1 MPKARPFQDRGRHLT
16 LPAFFDTLTHAK
28 KSGKSGLLP
37 FPAQPVRPADGPKG
51 VPEMTLDVMLNE
63 REWRKEHRPGWLL
76 LVSAAAIYAATLFLY
91 HYEMQFSLTDLAV
104 HANIAADFDFT
115 DLHSI
120 TSRLAYP
127 LWHLMT
133 SCVYQLGLPIEWAAP
148 VICSL
153 CKVLTFVLTQ
163 RVLVGLCRGKVKE
176 NTLTLAAVL
185 VNVVTAVFIPGVND
199 RVYRGFG
206 YTIGSPNVWHNPT
219 QQAVLVSALMV
230 LPLLC
235 HCWYEFERRYPEE
248 GEKTL
253 LPWGE
258 VILLAVFLMG
268 SLACKP
274 TFMQALLPAAFVM
287 FLVELCRRPR
297 CWRYFGQIVLAFV
310 PAVAYFLLQY
320 LYYTG
325 VVVEYTSGVEFGVT
339 LDSILSMLR
348 STVMM
353 SVFPLY
359 AIVCCYK
366 KGMFKDR
373 MLVLALLMVFF
384 SLLEGMAFRETG
396 LREGHG
402 NFTWAANSSSFVLW
416 VVMAGIF
423 LREFVSGLKAKTL
436 SSGRKAAYAVGFALM
451 GWHAASGVYYLYFL
465 LSTGNAF

>member
-339 LDSILSMLR
+339 LDSFLSMLR

>member
-1 MPKARPFQDRGRHLT
+1 M
-16 LPAFFDTLTHAK
+16 
-28 KSGKSGLLP
+28 S
-37 FPAQPVRPADGPKG
+37 
-51 VPEMTLDVMLNE
+51 LDVIVNE
-63 REWRKEHRPGWLL
+63 REWRKEHRPGLWL
-76 LVSAAAIYAATLFLY
+76 LVSAAVIYAASLFLY
-91 HYEMQFSLTDLAV
+91 RYEMQFALTDLAV
-104 HANIAADFDFT
+104 HAGIAADFDFT

-153 CKVLTFVLTQ
+153 CKTLTFLLTQ
-163 RVLVGLCRGKVKE
+163 RVLVGLCQGKVKE
-176 NTLTLAAVL
+176 NALTLAAVL
-185 VNVVTAVFIPGVND
+185 ANVVTAVCIPGVND
-199 RVYRGFG
+199 RVYRG
-206 YTIGSPNVWHNPT
+206 IGSPNVWHNPT

-235 HCWYEFERRYPEE
+235 RCWYEFECRYPKE
-248 GEKTL
+248 GEKTM

-258 VILLAVFLMG
+258 VVLLAVFLMG

-287 FLVELCRRPR
+287 FLAELCRRPR
-297 CWRYFGQIVLAFV
+297 CWRYFGQIVLAFL

-325 VVVEYTSGVEFGVT
+325 VVVEFTSGVEFGVT
-339 LDSILSMLR
+339 LESFLSMLR

-353 SVFPLY
+353 SLFPLY
-359 AIVCCYK
+359 AVFCCYK

-402 NFTWAANSSSFVLW
+402 NFTWAANSSSFILW
-416 VVMAGIF
+416 VTMTGIF

-436 SSGRKAAYAVGFALM
+436 SAGRKAAYAVGFALA
-451 GWHAASGVYYLYFL
+451 GWHLASGVYYLYFL
-465 LSTGNAF
+465 LNTGNAF

>member
-325 VVVEYTSGVEFGVT
+325 VVVEFTSGVEFGVT
-339 LDSILSMLR
+339 LDSFLSMLR

-359 AIVCCYK
+359 AIVCCFK

-373 MLVLALLMVFF
+373 MLVLALLMVLF

>member
-1 MPKARPFQDRGRHLT
+1 M
-16 LPAFFDTLTHAK
+16 
-28 KSGKSGLLP
+28 
-37 FPAQPVRPADGPKG
+37 
-51 VPEMTLDVMLNE
+51 
-63 REWRKEHRPGWLL
+63 
-76 LVSAAAIYAATLFLY
+76 
-91 HYEMQFSLTDLAV
+91 
-104 HANIAADFDFT
+104 
-115 DLHSI
+115 
-120 TSRLAYP
+120 
-127 LWHLMT
+127 
-133 SCVYQLGLPIEWAAP
+133 
-148 VICSL
+148 
-153 CKVLTFVLTQ
+153 
-163 RVLVGLCRGKVKE
+163 
-176 NTLTLAAVL
+176 
-185 VNVVTAVFIPGVND
+185 
-199 RVYRGFG
+199 
-206 YTIGSPNVWHNPT
+206 
-219 QQAVLVSALMV
+219 
-230 LPLLC
+230 
-235 HCWYEFERRYPEE
+235 
-248 GEKTL
+248 
-253 LPWGE
+253 
-258 VILLAVFLMG
+258 
-268 SLACKP
+268 
-274 TFMQALLPAAFVM
+274 
-287 FLVELCRRPR
+287 
-297 CWRYFGQIVLAFV
+297 

-339 LDSILSMLR
+339 LDSFLSMLR

-423 LREFVSGLKAKTL
+423 LREFVFGLKAKTL

>member
-1 MPKARPFQDRGRHLT
+1 M
-16 LPAFFDTLTHAK
+16 THDPVA
-28 KSGKSGLLP
+28 SGKTIWKGRA
-37 FPAQPVRPADGPKG
+37 FNAPALIVLALVFAGSYFMFLREFAYQNAD
-51 VPEMTLDVMLNE
+51 
-63 REWRKEHRPGWLL
+63 
-76 LVSAAAIYAATLFLY
+76 LY
-91 HYEMQFSLTDLAV
+91 I
-104 HANIAADFDFT
+104 HAMIAHDFDFT

-274 TFMQALLPAAFVM
+274 TFLQALIPAAFVM

-339 LDSILSMLR
+339 LDSFLSMLR

-436 SSGRKAAYAVGFALM
+436 SSGRKVAYAVGFALM

>member
-1 MPKARPFQDRGRHLT
+1 
-16 LPAFFDTLTHAK
+16 
-28 KSGKSGLLP
+28 
-37 FPAQPVRPADGPKG
+37 
-51 VPEMTLDVMLNE
+51 MTLDVMLNE

-185 VNVVTAVFIPGVND
+185 VNVVTAVFIPGMND

-274 TFMQALLPAAFVM
+274 TFLQALLPAAFVM

>member
-1 MPKARPFQDRGRHLT
+1 MPKAHPFQDRGRHLT

-274 TFMQALLPAAFVM
+274 TFLQALIPAAFVM

-339 LDSILSMLR
+339 LDSFLSMLR

-423 LREFVSGLKAKTL
+423 LREFVSGLKARTL

>member
-1 MPKARPFQDRGRHLT
+1 M
-16 LPAFFDTLTHAK
+16 
-28 KSGKSGLLP
+28 
-37 FPAQPVRPADGPKG
+37 
-51 VPEMTLDVMLNE
+51 
-63 REWRKEHRPGWLL
+63 
-76 LVSAAAIYAATLFLY
+76 
-91 HYEMQFSLTDLAV
+91 
-104 HANIAADFDFT
+104 
-115 DLHSI
+115 
-120 TSRLAYP
+120 
-127 LWHLMT
+127 
-133 SCVYQLGLPIEWAAP
+133 
-148 VICSL
+148 
-153 CKVLTFVLTQ
+153 
-163 RVLVGLCRGKVKE
+163 
-176 NTLTLAAVL
+176 L

-423 LREFVSGLKAKTL
+423 LREFVFGLKAKTL

>member
-339 LDSILSMLR
+339 LESILSMLR

>member
-1 MPKARPFQDRGRHLT
+1 MPKAHPFQDRGRHLT

-253 LPWGE
+253 LPCGE

-274 TFMQALLPAAFVM
+274 TFLQALIPAAFVM

>member
-1 MPKARPFQDRGRHLT
+1 MVFNSVVFLFCFLPLSLLLYYLVPGRAKNAVLLAESLLFYCWTGVAFLPLIAILIAFNYLWGLLTARAGTKLR
-16 LPAFFDTLTHAK
+16 
-28 KSGKSGLLP
+28 GLLP
-37 FPAQPVRPADGPKG
+37 
-51 VPEMTLDVMLNE
+51 
-63 REWRKEHRPGWLL
+63 
-76 LVSAAAIYAATLFLY
+76 
-91 HYEMQFSLTDLAV
+91 
-104 HANIAADFDFT
+104 
-115 DLHSI
+115 
-120 TSRLAYP
+120 
-127 LWHLMT
+127 
-133 SCVYQLGLPIEWAAP
+133 
-148 VICSL
+148 
-153 CKVLTFVLTQ
+153 
-163 RVLVGLCRGKVKE
+163 
-176 NTLTLAAVL
+176 LAAVL

-248 GEKTL
+248 SEKTL

-274 TFMQALLPAAFVM
+274 TFLQALLPAAFVM

-436 SSGRKAAYAVGFALM
+436 SSGRKVAYAVGFALM

>member
-248 GEKTL
+248 GEKTM

-274 TFMQALLPAAFVM
+274 TFLQALIPAAFVM

>member
-1 MPKARPFQDRGRHLT
+1 M
-16 LPAFFDTLTHAK
+16 
-28 KSGKSGLLP
+28 S
-37 FPAQPVRPADGPKG
+37 
-51 VPEMTLDVMLNE
+51 LDVIVNE
-63 REWRKEHRPGWLL
+63 REWRKEHRPGLWL
-76 LVSAAAIYAATLFLY
+76 LVSAAVIYAASLFLY
-91 HYEMQFSLTDLAV
+91 RYEMQFTLTDLAV
-104 HANIAADFDFT
+104 HAGIAADFDFT

-153 CKVLTFVLTQ
+153 CKTLTFLLTQ
-163 RVLVGLCRGKVKE
+163 RVLVGLCQGKVKE
-176 NTLTLAAVL
+176 NALTLAAVL
-185 VNVVTAVFIPGVND
+185 VNVVTAVCIPGVND
-199 RVYRGFG
+199 RVYRG
-206 YTIGSPNVWHNPT
+206 IGSPNVWHNPT

-235 HCWYEFERRYPEE
+235 RCWYEFERRYPKE
-248 GEKTL
+248 GGKTM

-258 VILLAVFLMG
+258 VVLLAVFLMG

-287 FLVELCRRPR
+287 FLAELCRRPR
-297 CWRYFGQIVLAFV
+297 CWRYFGQIVLAFL

-325 VVVEYTSGVEFGVT
+325 VVVEFTSGVEFGVT
-339 LDSILSMLR
+339 LESFLSMLR

-353 SVFPLY
+353 SLFPLY
-359 AIVCCYK
+359 AVFCCYK

-373 MLVLALLMVFF
+373 MLVLALLMVLF

-402 NFTWAANSSSFVLW
+402 NFTWATNSSSFILW
-416 VVMAGIF
+416 VTMTGIF

-436 SSGRKAAYAVGFALM
+436 SAGRKAAYAVGFALA
-451 GWHAASGVYYLYFL
+451 GWHLASGVYYLYFL
-465 LSTGNAF
+465 LNTGNAF